1 MYAFSLKLPNI
12 LAKKCSSDLKNAL
25 FVSQEGVIEHFFGL
39 VQQHLFVLIARRIVA
54 QQELSGSG
62 IACHLGSLTGCGMTV
77 FLS

>member
-54 QQELSGSG
+54 QQQLFHPSLTSHQSSLSG
-62 IACHLGSLTGCGMTV
+62 C
-77 FLS
+77 